1 MLYYRDNHLWVESN
15 VPMCVSELAWKNMWR
30 QHTATEHAHVN
41 VFSSGGGE
49 FMICKKIIHEQL
61 NETNRVRLEVE
72 VWLFLTYFPPH
83 KENSKVSNPAAPTR
97 ISVLI
102 TYLINN
108 SYPPYPLTTH
118 SGYIPS
124 HLTLAVRRSHIFS
137 CRKAEDTILKERC

>member
-1 MLYYRDNHLWVESN
+1 MRIWVSLKKHVAPTYRYRA
-15 VPMCVSELAWKNMWR
+15 CAR
-30 QHTATEHAHVN
+30 QRLLVRRRR
-41 VFSSGGGE
+41 
-49 FMICKKIIHEQL
+49 IYDLQKIIHEHL

-102 TYLINN
+102 TCLLNN

-137 CRKAEDTILKERC
+137 CRKADDTILKERC

>member
-61 NETNRVRLEVE
+61 HETNRVRLEVE
-72 VWLFLTYFPPH
+72 VWLFLTYFPPQGLTP
-83 KENSKVSNPAAPTR
+83 SRSNAYQRPYHMSNKQLVPTLPPHNTQW
-97 ISVLI
+97 IHTVTPDLGCQEV
-102 TYLINN
+102 TYFFLQK
-108 SYPPYPLTTH
+108 S
-118 SGYIPS
+118 
-124 HLTLAVRRSHIFS
+124 RRHDIEGKMLD
-137 CRKAEDTILKERC
+137 RT

>member
-1 MLYYRDNHLWVESN
+1 MRIWVSLKKHVAPTYRYRA
-15 VPMCVSELAWKNMWR
+15 CAR
-30 QHTATEHAHVN
+30 QRLLVRRRR
-41 VFSSGGGE
+41 
-49 FMICKKIIHEQL
+49 IYDLQKIIHEQV

-83 KENSKVSNPAAPTR
+83 KENSEVSNPAAPTR

-102 TYLINN
+102 TCLLNN

-137 CRKAEDTILKERC
+137 CRKADDTILKERC

>member
-1 MLYYRDNHLWVESN
+1 MRIWVSLKKHVAPTYRYRA
-15 VPMCVSELAWKNMWR
+15 CAR
-30 QHTATEHAHVN
+30 QRLLVRRRR
-41 VFSSGGGE
+41 
-49 FMICKKIIHEQL
+49 IYDLQKIIHEQL
-61 NETNRVRLEVE
+61 HETNRVRLEVE

-83 KENSKVSNPAAPTR
+83 KENSKVSHPAAPTR

-102 TYLINN
+102 TCLINN